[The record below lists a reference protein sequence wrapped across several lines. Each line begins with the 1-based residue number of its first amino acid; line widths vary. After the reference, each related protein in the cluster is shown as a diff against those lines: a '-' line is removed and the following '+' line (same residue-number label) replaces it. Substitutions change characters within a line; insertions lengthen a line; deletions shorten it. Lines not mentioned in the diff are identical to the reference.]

1 MQQLFLAA
9 LMYTGTFSGVGLDNL
24 MDRPIIAP
32 EMVLQAEGKA
42 MGQWATGLTLEE
54 RDGKTVGLP
63 QKDFLLKLPA
73 DLAPG
78 DYLLSFRSSAPS
90 RSADSL
96 WVAVDGQRL
105 PAPLVLSVGN
115 VARNSIGLP
124 IKQAGKHEIEVTL
137 REGPGA
143 VLEDVQLG
151 RMVIKPP
158 QPALRPELAG
168 KHPRL
173 LLTAEDL
180 PRLRARLD
188 DPRVQK
194 YYKLPEA
201 LTRKPP
207 PYKEKSRNGGA
218 YRTLGNYALGHV
230 LKPDPAQL
238 QGVTAWLEEAT
249 RYGSV
254 GVDLDAEYFLEGL
267 AFSYDWLYNDLP
279 PALRDRVRQT
289 IADKCREVYTA
300 SLGGQQGGGYAYQ
313 QNHYWF
319 AHLALAMGA
328 SAVYGEV
335 PEAADWLA
343 WTWDRFE
350 RVAMT
355 FGPDGGFHEG
365 LGYWDYSMPTL
376 YLYLDL
382 YEWCTG
388 LRLTVADEGLK
399 GQFEFRFRH
408 LYPGLAFSAALED
421 TSSTAGTPQAM
432 LGLWQAKRF
441 HDAATM
447 GLVDALGREASSA
460 KQNLLW
466 LDETVEPQDPRPGLS
481 LARHYDDVET
491 VFARTSWGPEA
502 TALAFVS
509 RPMGGHKYAELCA
522 KYGLSGTGHNHPEQ
536 NHFVLFGRGEVLAAD
551 PGYTYDK
558 QTRNHNTVLV
568 GGKGQYGDGEM
579 WPRPNPG
586 RAHVTGFATEGDL
599 TIAAGDAVSAYP
611 PELGLTRFDRTIVLA
626 GRDLV
631 VVHDRLAAKEPQ
643 VFSWLLHHFGQA
655 AQSGDAWAIT
665 RNQAQLTVRPLLPA
679 KVAGEVSTYRPQ
691 FVHPTRNLTPKE
703 ADIGLLELRT
713 ELTREATFLV
723 PLLVS
728 EAGTVAPAV
737 QNLSDAT
744 RAALRVGDTVVA
756 FNLGEGEV
764 TVPTPWGEAL
774 KTKARAVVARLHGGK
789 HQLLSMEGE

>member
-1 MQQLFLAA
+1 MHQLLIAA
-9 LMYTGTFSGVGLDNL
+9 MMYTGTFSGVGLDNL

-32 EMVLQAEGKA
+32 EMLLQAEGRA
-42 MGQWATGLTLEE
+42 LAPYATGLTFEE

-63 QKDFLLKLPA
+63 QQDFGLKLQA
-73 DLAPG
+73 DFAPG
-78 DYLLSFRSSAPS
+78 DYLLSFLSSAPTGGS
-90 RSADSL
+90 DSL
-96 WVAVDGQRL
+96 WVAVDGERL

-115 VARNSIGLP
+115 VARNSLGIP
-124 IKQAGKHEIEVTL
+124 IKQAGKHEVEVTL

-143 VLEDVQLG
+143 VLLDFQLG
-151 RMVIKPP
+151 RMRIKSPR
-158 QPALRPELAG
+158 PALRPELAG
-168 KHPRL
+168 QHPRL
-173 LLTAEDL
+173 LFTAADL
-180 PRLRARLD
+180 PRLRARLA
-188 DPRVQK
+188 DPRVQRF
-194 YYKLPEA
+194 YRLPDV

-207 PYKEKSRNGGA
+207 AYNAKSRNGGA
-218 YRTLGNYALGHV
+218 FRTLGNYALGYA
-230 LKPDPAQL
+230 LQPDPAQL
-238 QGVTAWLEEAT
+238 QGVTAWLDEAT

-279 PALRDRVRQT
+279 PDLRDRVRQT
-289 IADKCREVYTA
+289 IAAQCREIYTA
-300 SLGGQQGGGYAYQ
+300 SLGGQQGGGYSYQ
-313 QNHYWF
+313 QNHYWY

-328 SAVYGEV
+328 AAIHGEV

-343 WTWDRFE
+343 WSWDRFE
-350 RVAMT
+350 RVALT

-365 LGYWDYSMPTL
+365 PGYWDFSMPTL

-382 YEWCTG
+382 YEWCT
-388 LRLTVADEGLK
+388 RLPLTAADEGLK

-408 LYPGLAFSAALED
+408 LYPGFTLSAALED
-421 TSSTAGTPQAM
+421 SPPTIGTPWTA

-441 HDAATM
+441 HDPATM
-447 GLVDALGREASSA
+447 GLVQDLGKEPLSA

-466 LDETVEPQDPRPGLS
+466 LDETVEAKDPLPGLA
-481 LARHYDDVET
+481 LARRYPDVED

-509 RPMGGHKYAELCA
+509 RPMGGHVYAEICQR
-522 KYGLSGTGHNHPEQ
+522 YGLSGTGHNHPEQ

-579 WPRPNPG
+579 WPRPNSG
-586 RAHVTGFATEGDL
+586 RAHLTGFATAGDITL
-599 TIAAGDAVSAYP
+599 TAGDAVSAYP

-631 VVHDRLAAKEPQ
+631 VVYDRLAAKEPQ

-655 AQSGDAWAIT
+655 AQAGSAWSIA
-665 RNQAQLTVRPLLPA
+665 RNKAQLTVLPLLPE
-679 KVAGEVSTYRPQ
+679 KLTGEATTYRPQ
-691 FVHPTRNLTPKE
+691 YIHPTRNLTPKE

-713 ELTREATFLV
+713 EPLREATFLV
-723 PLLVS
+723 PLLVGDQG
-728 EAGTVAPAV
+728 AATPPV

-744 RAALRVGDTVVA
+744 RAALRVGDIVVCFSQGA
-756 FNLGEGEV
+756 GEM

-774 KTKARAVVARLHGGK
+774 NTKARAVVARLQDGK
-789 HQLLSMEGE
+789 HQVVSMEGK

>member
-9 LMYTGTFSGVGLDNL
+9 LLYTGTFSGVGLDNL

-32 EMVLQAEGKA
+32 DVVVAAEGRQMA
-42 MGQWATGLTLEE
+42 QYATGLTFEE

-63 QKDFLLKLPA
+63 QKDFSLRLQA
-73 DLAPG
+73 DLATG
-78 DYLLSFRSSAPS
+78 DYLLSFLSSAPS
-90 RSADSL
+90 RGSDSL
-96 WVAVDGQRL
+96 WVSLDGQRL
-105 PAPLVLSVGN
+105 PAPLVLSVGTL
-115 VARNSIGLP
+115 ARNSQGVP
-124 IKQAGKHEIEVTL
+124 IRQAGRHEIQVTL
-137 REGPGA
+137 REEPGA
-143 VLEDVQLG
+143 VLCDVQFG
-151 RMVIKPP
+151 RLQIKPP

-173 LLTAEDL
+173 LFTAEDL
-180 PRLRARLD
+180 PRLRTRLN
-188 DPRVQK
+188 DPRVQR
-194 YYKLPEA
+194 YYQLPDV

-207 PYKEKSRNGGA
+207 AYKDKARNGGSF
-218 YRTLGNYALGHV
+218 RTLGNYALGHL

-238 QGVTAWLEEAT
+238 QGVSAWLDEAT

-279 PALRDRVRQT
+279 PDLRDRVRRT
-289 IADKCREVYTA
+289 IADRCRELYTA
-300 SLGGQQGGGYAYQ
+300 SLAGQQGGSYCYQ

-319 AHLALAMGA
+319 AHLALAEGA
-328 SAVYGEV
+328 AAIYGEV
-335 PEAADWLA
+335 PAAADWLA
-343 WTWDRFE
+343 WAWDRFE
-350 RVAMT
+350 RIALT

-365 LGYWDYSMPTL
+365 LSYWDFSMPTL

-388 LRLTVADEGLK
+388 LKMTVADQGLR

-408 LYPGLAFSAALED
+408 LYPGFALSAALED
-421 TSSTAGTPQAM
+421 SGPTTGTPWTA
-432 LGLWQAKRF
+432 LGLWQARRF
-441 HDAATM
+441 RDSATM
-447 GLVDALGREASSA
+447 GLVQALGKEPLSA

-466 LDETVEPQDPRPGLS
+466 LDETVEPEDPLPSLP
-481 LARHYDDVET
+481 LARHYADVED

-509 RPMGGHKYAELCA
+509 RPLGGHMYAELCQR
-522 KYGLSGTGHNHPEQ
+522 YGIGGTGHNHPEQ

-586 RAHVTGFATEGDL
+586 RAHITGFATEGDITL
-599 TIAAGDAVSAYP
+599 AAGDAASAYP
-611 PELGLTRFDRTIVLA
+611 PELGLTRFDRTVVLA

-631 VVHDRLAAKEPQ
+631 VVYDRLAAKEPQ
-643 VFSWLLHHFGQA
+643 AFSWLLHHFGQVTQAGA
-655 AQSGDAWAIT
+655 AWTIV
-665 RNQAQLTVRPLLPA
+665 RNQAQLTVLPLMPA
-679 KVAGEVSTYRPQ
+679 SLVGEASTYRPQ

-703 ADIGLLELRT
+703 PDINLLELRT
-713 ELTREATFLV
+713 EPLREATFLV
-723 PLLVS
+723 PLLIGDQDS
-728 EAGTVAPAV
+728 TPPPV

-744 RAALRVGDTVVA
+744 RAALRVGDTVVC
-756 FNLGEGEV
+756 FNQGTGEMA
-764 TVPTPWGEAL
+764 VPTPWGEQL
-774 KTKARAVVARLHGGK
+774 KTKARAVVARLRDGK
-789 HQLLSMEGE
+789 HQVVSMEGK